1 MCGRFALHHP
11 NDEIHEQFQVEHPE
25 FLFSPRYNIAPTQ
38 TIAVVTADRRL
49 VAMKWGL
56 VPRWSRDGKPF
67 INARGETIAEKP
79 SFRNNFKSRR
89 ILVPCSGFYEWQ
101 VDGKQRRPRHIRMR
115 DGRAFG
121 LGAIYE
127 PGREPGDAPTVSLIT
142 VAANAVIA
150 DFHDR
155 MPVIVPSEHQ
165 AQWLDA
171 TNPNPAALLCPHD
184 AAPMEAFSVSTRV
197 NGVKDDDPSLLLPER
212 QGLFG

>member
-49 VAMKWGL
+49 VPMKWGL

-79 SFRNNFKSRR
+79 SFRHNFKSRR
-89 ILVPCSGFYEWQ
+89 ILVPCSGFYEWK
-101 VDGKQRRPRHIRMR
+101 VDGKQRLPRHIRMK
-115 DGRAFG
+115 DHRAFG

-127 PGREPGDAPTVSLIT
+127 PGEVPTVSLIT
-142 VAANAVIA
+142 IAANAVIS

-155 MPVIVPSEHQ
+155 MPVIVPPAHQ
-165 AQWLDA
+165 ARWLDVDS
-171 TNPNPAALLCPHD
+171 PDPAALLLPYD
-184 AAPMEAFSVSTRV
+184 ADAMEAYPVSTRV
-197 NGVKDDDPSLLLPER
+197 NGVKDDDPSLVVPER